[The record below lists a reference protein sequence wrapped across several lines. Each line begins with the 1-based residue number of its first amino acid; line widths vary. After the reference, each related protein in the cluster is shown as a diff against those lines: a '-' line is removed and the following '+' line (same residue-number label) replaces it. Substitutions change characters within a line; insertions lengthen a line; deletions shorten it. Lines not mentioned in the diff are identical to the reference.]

1 MPIARWTFALMLG
14 LTLIGTAMADSDHD
28 RARRALDAGQVLPL
42 PAILARVAQD
52 YPGKVLEVEL
62 EDEDA
67 QWIYEI
73 KLVQPDGRLLKLEVD
88 AADARILKVRGKR
101 HDRGNR

>member
-1 MPIARWTFALMLG
+1 MRHRRWTPALLLSFALIAPAL
-14 LTLIGTAMADSDHD
+14 ADSDHD

-42 PAILARVAQD
+42 PAILTRVAQD

-62 EDEDA
+62 EDEDMR
-67 QWIYEI
+67 WIYEI

-101 HDRGNR
+101 HERSHR